1 MLRSAHVVLRRYR
14 STSGGLKHK
23 RSPKALS
30 KEAIAVTKEVIEENS
45 TKKYYDPSNVT
56 LDFSLSNLQLVAK
69 IVDASNDRVAKR
81 LEEPAKEWSK
91 KHPID
96 MEDTLRRFRK
106 MIFGGRISLK
116 KNLSPLDVG
125 DLVLLDRQS
134 TLLHL
139 VVDKP
144 HDLKTSTY
152 TLVNHEGEI
161 MYAHRDQIKLRLPE
175 VVSRTRL
182 RPLQIVQLE
191 KKHRGLAPIGMPD
204 SKFSRSPEAL
214 PEGLEMGS
222 TKSESQTSDLE
233 RLTTG
238 DDFIMAQAA
247 SQLLTDTDVKTYVV
261 PTPARLLI
269 SQPLIDTSIAS
280 FRKMNSFTRCL
291 DYIHKILQYDE
302 NNNITASSRTI
313 PIFELFEYVSKFEHR
328 FKHLEHSDGQDEFRI
343 LNSQLGYS
351 GIDGATL
358 LGKKFPDLSK
368 NDFADVD
375 HSLSS
380 YLGFVVSL
388 SQNPRKWKINFHHNS
403 KVPLSVDVL
412 PISKSIEVADTLE
425 FLKDDGINAF
435 TQFYVAYCHNKRN
448 LSKPPQYNELVNLL
462 RDFVAGN
469 IVEDRMLESVVSNLV
484 RSIDDVLEKEGLK
497 TKEVLPY
504 SFEYS
509 KSRALEILS
518 TLNNDLWCNPSQW
531 SVSLNLPTTDTSA
544 EADMAKKYYDFV
556 DEKFTS
562 KEDFDKALSCNFI
575 QDEERDIHLQE
586 FNDEIISTNKTSSF
600 ESWITSDFHKSDP
613 LQSIRADFP
622 AVPIYCIDSA
632 DAHEIDDGISIE
644 DKGRYFRFTVHVA
657 DPTSYIKQNSILSQ
671 VALKKGATVYLPEGA
686 TLMLPQLISKVCGM
700 DAAGENRSFA
710 IQFKVEK
717 SAFKRYEES
726 HSELDGKCIMD
737 EIVSSARV
745 KFFNFKDNAVCIT
758 YEQVNQILDDETNM
772 RRFSKDEFEVGS
784 REWDL
789 FNLSRIASIL
799 KEIRGEHLGALDF
812 PNESCKTKVDYVPR
826 KEVCEPFFQKTEEG
840 FKIAIVNGDADKIP
854 VVSIQKDLNQS
865 DSSKSQEL
873 VSNFMIT
880 ANHAASAYAR
890 KREIPIILRTQELR
904 LSNAVSREINEIMK
918 RHRDKDGAAMTVQE
932 KADLGK
938 FMTAANYEA
947 NYRGHESLGLP
958 SYSHFTSPLRRYADM
973 VNHWMCADYLVN
985 KGEMKMKKDNLFN
998 LANHLQICLF
1008 VNKQAERSSIK
1019 FWQGSFLRFYFESL
1033 KKGKI
1038 SDPIEFEF
1046 LLLSD
1051 AKRGDV
1057 RCKLAYFDLV
1067 KATIVAN
1074 DLVKRR
1080 FNTGEYEV
1088 GQVIKPSFT
1097 VRKIDM
1103 IENEFAVELEC
1114 T

>member
-1 MLRSAHVVLRRYR
+1 
-14 STSGGLKHK
+14 
-23 RSPKALS
+23 
-30 KEAIAVTKEVIEENS
+30 
-45 TKKYYDPSNVT
+45 
-56 LDFSLSNLQLVAK
+56 
-69 IVDASNDRVAKR
+69 
-81 LEEPAKEWSK
+81 
-91 KHPID
+91 
-96 MEDTLRRFRK
+96 
-106 MIFGGRISLK
+106 
-116 KNLSPLDVG
+116 
-125 DLVLLDRQS
+125 
-134 TLLHL
+134 
-139 VVDKP
+139 
-144 HDLKTSTY
+144 
-152 TLVNHEGEI
+152 
-161 MYAHRDQIKLRLPE
+161 
-175 VVSRTRL
+175 
-182 RPLQIVQLE
+182 
-191 KKHRGLAPIGMPD
+191 MPD

-222 TKSESQTSDLE
+222 TKSDSQTSDLE
-233 RLTTG
+233 RSTTG

-261 PTPARLLI
+261 PTPARSLI

-358 LGKKFPDLSK
+358 LGKSFSICPRTTSQMLTIRLAPTLALS
-368 NDFADVD
+368 
-375 HSLSS
+375 L
-380 YLGFVVSL
+380 
-388 SQNPRKWKINFHHNS
+388 
-403 KVPLSVDVL
+403 PLSVDVL

-435 TQFYVAYCHNKRN
+435 TQFYVAYCHNRRN

-497 TKEVLPY
+497 TKEVSPY

-556 DEKFTS
+556 DEEFTS
-562 KEDFDKALSCNFI
+562 KEDFDKALSGNFI
-575 QDEERDIHLQE
+575 QDEERDINLQE

-745 KFFNFKDNAVCIT
+745 KFFNIKDNAVCIT

-854 VVSIQKDLNQS
+854 VISIQKDLNQS

-918 RHRDKDGAAMTVQE
+918 RHRDRDGAAMTVQE

-998 LANHLQICLF
+998 LANHLQIC
-1008 VNKQAERSSIK
+1008 S
-1019 FWQGSFLRFYFESL
+1019 FYFESL

-1057 RCKLAYFDLV
+1057 RCKLAYFDSV

-1097 VRKIDM
+1097 VKKIDM